1 MQWTKQN
8 EQTVYANRWF
18 SVNLADV
25 ELPDGRHLDHFL
37 IRLRPVAVATVVNEA
52 NEVLL
57 LWRHRFI
64 TDSWGLE
71 LAAGVVEDGEDIAVA
86 AARELEEETGW
97 RPVLLAILMSV
108 EPSNGLTDA
117 RHHIFW
123 ADEGA
128 YIGHPVDDFESD
140 RREWV
145 PLKLVPDMVARG
157 EVPAANMAAALL
169 LLHHLG
175 SGRTRCPDPSP
186 HGVLSVSAREPA
198 DTAPWRAPYGREGRD
213 RGQWPA
219 GVFEGDDPC
228 AQVVELLGGLF
239 GGD

>member
-1 MQWTKQN
+1 MKWTVHGRRTLY
-8 EQTVYANRWF
+8 ESEW
-18 SVNLADV
+18 VNLSLEDV
-25 ELPDGRHLDHFL
+25 ELAEGRRLEHHV
-37 IRLRPVAVATVVNEA
+37 IRMPRQSVAVVVRDDA
-52 NEVLL
+52 DRVLL

-64 TDSWGLE
+64 TDSRGWE

-97 RPVLLAILMSV
+97 RPGPLQHLMSV

-123 ADEGA
+123 AEEGE
-128 YIGHPVDDFESD
+128 YLGHPVDDFESD

-169 LLHHLG
+169 LLHHLRLG
-175 SGRTRCPDPSP
+175 Q
-186 HGVLSVSAREPA
+186 
-198 DTAPWRAPYGREGRD
+198 DT
-213 RGQWPA
+213 
-219 GVFEGDDPC
+219 
-228 AQVVELLGGLF
+228 
-239 GGD
+239 